1 MWLLLWAGSDD
12 AECPQVLAL
21 ARAQVWHL
29 FFKDEILYERERERM
44 PGFVCCCFFF
54 FFCSFVLFCFF
65 RRCIIAVCAITKSRN
80 LYNNHVMDVSEEST
94 SGNFVE
100 VCRLKLPLCHVL
112 CRTRDVSATAFLKRI
127 FFSTSQPP
135 RPSSSWVVGLLG
147 KHFAMCAWN
156 TAITRTTTN
165 NWRNRCSQAAA
176 SQTRTGRARVLEKP
190 RETSGKF
197 IVALTRPL
205 R

>member
-1 MWLLLWAGSDD
+1 
-12 AECPQVLAL
+12 
-21 ARAQVWHL
+21 
-29 FFKDEILYERERERM
+29 M
-44 PGFVCCCFFF
+44 PGFL
-54 FFCSFVLFCFF
+54 VLFCFVSF
-65 RRCIIAVCAITKSRN
+65 FMRCIFAVCAITKSSN

-112 CRTRDVSATAFLKRI
+112 CRTCDVSATAFLKRI

-165 NWRNRCSQAAA
+165 NWRNRCLPNTNWSCKSTRKTSRNFGKIYCGLDPTTAMKDRHCTF
-176 SQTRTGRARVLEKP
+176 QTEA
-190 RETSGKF
+190 
-197 IVALTRPL
+197 TR
-205 R
+205 RHSIC